1 MKPVHSDTYLTG
13 PYLKK
18 NGCKVKEKGI
28 MRRILAILMEN
39 EPGSLSRIVGLFS
52 QRAFNIESLTVAP
65 TDDAS
70 LSRMTIATKGDDK
83 VLEQIVKQVNKLID
97 VIKIIDITD
106 RKHIERELLLVKVGA
121 MTDKSRTEV
130 KRITD
135 IFRGNIIDIGKQ
147 VYTVQLTGNAE
158 KLNAFI
164 DALQNETEIIE
175 TARSGCVGMSR
186 GDKALRI

>member
-1 MKPVHSDTYLTG
+1 
-13 PYLKK
+13 
-18 NGCKVKEKGI
+18 

-65 TDDAS
+65 TDDNS
-70 LSRMTIATKGDDK
+70 LSRMTIATSGDDR

-97 VIKIIDITD
+97 VIKITDITD
-106 RKHIERELLLVKVGA
+106 RQHIERELLLVKVGA
-121 MTDKSRTEV
+121 MNDKTRTEV

-147 VYTVQLTGNAE
+147 VYTLQLTGDNE
-158 KLNAFI
+158 KLNAFMNT
-164 DALQNETEIIE
+164 LQHETEIIE
-175 TARSGCVGMSR
+175 SVRSGCVGIAR

>member
-1 MKPVHSDTYLTG
+1 
-13 PYLKK
+13 
-18 NGCKVKEKGI
+18 

-65 TDDAS
+65 TDDNS
-70 LSRMTIATKGDDK
+70 LSRMTIATSGDDR

-97 VIKIIDITD
+97 VIKITDITD
-106 RKHIERELLLVKVGA
+106 RQHVERELLLVKVAA
-121 MTDKSRTEV
+121 MNDKSRTEV

-135 IFRGNIIDIGKQ
+135 IFRGNVIDIGKQ
-147 VYTVQLTGNAE
+147 VYTVQLTGKAD

-164 DALQNETEIIE
+164 EALQNETEIIE
-175 TARSGCVGMSR
+175 SARSGCVGMAR
-186 GDKALRI
+186 GDKALKI

>member
-1 MKPVHSDTYLTG
+1 
-13 PYLKK
+13 
-18 NGCKVKEKGI
+18 

-65 TDDAS
+65 TDDNS

-97 VIKIIDITD
+97 VIKITDITD
-106 RKHIERELLLVKVGA
+106 RKHIERELLLVKVSA
-121 MTDKSRTEV
+121 MNDKSRTEV

-147 VYTVQLTGNAE
+147 VYTVQLTGDAD

-164 DALQNETEIIE
+164 NALQNETEIIE
-175 TARSGCVGMSR
+175 SARSGCVGMAR
-186 GDKALRI
+186 GDQALRI

>member
-1 MKPVHSDTYLTG
+1 
-13 PYLKK
+13 
-18 NGCKVKEKGI
+18 

-65 TDDAS
+65 TNDNS

-97 VIKIIDITD
+97 VIKITDITD
-106 RKHIERELLLVKVGA
+106 NKHIERELLLVKVGA
-121 MTDKSRTEV
+121 MNDKTRTEV

-147 VYTVQLTGNAE
+147 VYTVQLTGDTD

-164 DALQNETEIIE
+164 DALQHETEIIE
-175 TARSGCVGMSR
+175 SARSGCVGMAR

>member
-1 MKPVHSDTYLTG
+1 
-13 PYLKK
+13 
-18 NGCKVKEKGI
+18 

-65 TDDAS
+65 TADNS
-70 LSRMTIATKGDDK
+70 LSRMTITTIGDDK

-106 RKHIERELLLVKVGA
+106 RQHIERELLLVKVAA
-121 MTDKSRTEV
+121 MNDKSRTEV
-130 KRITD
+130 KRLAD
-135 IFRGNIIDIGKQ
+135 IFRGNIVDIGKG
-147 VYTVQLTGNAE
+147 VYTVQLTGTDD

-175 TARSGCVGMSR
+175 SARSGSVGMSR
-186 GDKALRI
+186 GDKALRL